1 MQKKRIKYFVLPA
14 MLVCCLFFSGC
25 SETELEERCFPLLA
39 AVGYEDDKVT
49 YDVAFPKTGASSG
62 DSNANS
68 SVEEIKAPQV
78 KESTF
83 EKSKKEYESRLN
95 KQADY
100 NHLKV
105 FVIEEDLLEEQK
117 AYNQMLDLLAES
129 ESFPRN
135 TYVCAVDDV
144 EELFQLEE
152 KLSQDLGTYLE
163 EYINKHEEGNP
174 HILTLGDL
182 LDEKENQTMILYMPY
197 LEVEKNY
204 IEWNGYVNIL
214 GEIWQ
219 DF

>member
-1 MQKKRIKYFVLPA
+1 MQKKRIKYLVLLA
-14 MLVCCLFFSGC
+14 ALGCCVLFTGC
-25 SETELEERCFPLLA
+25 SETELEERCFPLLV
-39 AVGYEDDKVT
+39 AVGYEDGKVT
-49 YDVAFPKTGASSG
+49 YDMAFPQTGDS
-62 DSNANS
+62 SNANS
-68 SVEEIKAPQV
+68 SVEEIKASQV
-78 KESTF
+78 KAATF
-83 EKSKKEYESRLN
+83 EKSKQKYESHLN

-105 FVIEEDLLEEQK
+105 FVIEEDLLEERG
-117 AYNQMLDLLAES
+117 AYNEMLDILAEA

-135 TYVCAVDDV
+135 TYVCAVEDV
-144 EELFQLEE
+144 EELFQLEG

-163 EYINKHEEGNP
+163 EYINKHEEGKT